1 MSFASRASSLQTY
14 TMSLFRNA
22 IHPEFFRIEARQRV
36 RHGGYDFEG
45 WIFRGGHVLRFQY
58 GDLCVTEVITDQ
70 PHSIPERGVIATFP
84 CAGERDHEV
93 ELNDRVLYL
102 TSMQT
107 ETLSDHLYLGT
118 YNEMMQHGRDC
129 DGAMSIWSDDSG
141 KPNLSL
147 IDTQRYG
154 EEFHVQ
160 GYHIRS
166 DCGLVL
172 RTQTIFQ
179 LRS

>member
-1 MSFASRASSLQTY
+1 MSFGSKASSLQTY
-14 TMSLFRNA
+14 TMFLVRNA

-36 RHGGYDFEG
+36 KHGEYDYEG
-45 WIFRGGHVLRFQY
+45 WIFRGGHVLRFQH

-70 PHSIPERGVIATFP
+70 PQTMPDRNIVATFP
-84 CAGERDHEV
+84 CAGERDHEA
-93 ELNDRVLYL
+93 ELSERVLYV
-102 TSMQT
+102 TSIQT

-118 YNEMMQHGRDC
+118 YNEMIEHGRTC
-129 DGAMSIWSDDSG
+129 EGAMSIWSDEMG
-141 KPNLSL
+141 RPNLSL

-179 LRS
+179 IRS